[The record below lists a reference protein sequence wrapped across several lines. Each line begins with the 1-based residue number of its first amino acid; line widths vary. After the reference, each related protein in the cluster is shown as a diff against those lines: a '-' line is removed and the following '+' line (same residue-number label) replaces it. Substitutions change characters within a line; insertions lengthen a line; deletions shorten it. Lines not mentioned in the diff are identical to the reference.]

1 MRLITYRTERWTE
14 AYHARPEDHGL
25 QLSCTASV
33 PGLPPYVEFSQLDI
47 DCESNLQR
55 WFGSFM
61 VRVVV
66 VICSCNQYTIQEAF
80 KLNYAKV
87 SRTGLNPI

>member
-47 DCESNLQR
+47 DCES
-55 WFGSFM
+55 SSSV
-61 VRVVV
+61 VREFYDP
-66 VICSCNQYTIQEAF
+66 YTISISV
-80 KLNYAKV
+80 K
-87 SRTGLNPI
+87 NPPPPKKKIPPCNRVGFG